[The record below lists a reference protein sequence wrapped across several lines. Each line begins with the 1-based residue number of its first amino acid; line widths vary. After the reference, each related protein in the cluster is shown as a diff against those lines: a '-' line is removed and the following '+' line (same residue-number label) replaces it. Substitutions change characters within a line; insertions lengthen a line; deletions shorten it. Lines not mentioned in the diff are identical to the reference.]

1 MNNQKL
7 FKQNLFFYSIILIS
21 TFSTIQGQASQTNRN
36 NECCNTL
43 KRTNW
48 KILYEPNNEYIT
60 FCRWLK
66 QYVAPTICPVYLC
79 HGNCALGSNP
89 CPSFNNKIKF
99 YATENGNVS
108 IESQCCSTIVN
119 DNDILDLTNK

>member
-1 MNNQKL
+1 MNNQKS
-7 FKQNLFFYSIILIS
+7 FKQKPFFYSIILIF
-21 TFSTIQGQASQTNRN
+21 TFSTIQGQASHTNRN
-36 NECCNTL
+36 NKCCNTL

-79 HGNCALGSNP
+79 HGNCAMGSNP

-99 YATENGNVS
+99 YRTENGNVS